1 MSASSGQRRG
11 GLTFLSLI
19 CILWCDHLKRKY
31 KDDISYLEVDEE
43 NDDSKV
49 DKSVGC
55 GYQVRLLVHHK
66 HQGRQ
71 QARLSRAENLKI

>member
-1 MSASSGQRRG
+1 MSAQIYSQCKKARG
-11 GLTFLSLI
+11 KRE
-19 CILWCDHLKRKY
+19 CDHLKRKY

-71 QARLSRAENLKI
+71 QARLSRAEHLKI